1 MKVIEIAKKYTSGVR
16 DFIAVDL
23 SEQNLS
29 NINLSGANLTQA
41 NLNAAN
47 LSGAILKRTNL
58 SYGQLNLARISNSAD
73 LSDANLSH
81 TSLSQANLQGA
92 SLNRANLEN
101 ANLNGANLRRSELI
115 SVNLR
120 GAELR
125 QTALNRARLT
135 GSDLRGANLRWAD
148 LQGADLSWADLQ
160 GAKLSGA
167 NLVGANLSNANLRN
181 TSLVHANLTQTNL
194 MQADWIGADL
204 TGATLT
210 GARLYGVSRFG
221 LKTEGLVCEW
231 VDLSPSGDR
240 DQIYKFTPEKIKS
253 FFEETLPTVQIN
265 IDAHLDFNANLAL
278 AAIYRQISLVYPGL
292 NNPPTI
298 EVKGRKTTLTFR
310 VDSNDQLFI
319 IAYLAVFPF
328 SDAIATRHNL
338 IGIVHSLQSQNLDQ
352 VNLQK
357 RQGMQKLGK
366 TLVQV
371 IRTLKSLNVHRLDSL
386 LAQSASFFQAPTHI
400 VLTNSSSKK
409 MDLYRHPHFGK
420 RWLRGSVAQEE
431 PVMVMRAKEK
441 AKTPSLNTAINF
453 IKEFDYPEPESAN
466 QL

>member
-1 MKVIEIAKKYTSGVR
+1 MRVTELTKRYTSGIR
-16 DFIAVDL
+16 DFTAVDL
-23 SEQNLS
+23 REANLS
-29 NINLSGANLTQA
+29 SINLSGANLTQA

-47 LSGAILKRTNL
+47 LSGAILKRANL
-58 SYGQLNLARISNSAD
+58 SYAQLNVARISNSAD
-73 LSDANLSH
+73 LSDANLSYS
-81 TSLSQANLQGA
+81 SLSQANLQGA
-92 SLNRANLEN
+92 CLNRANLEK

-115 SVNLR
+115 STNLR

-125 QTALNRARLT
+125 QTALNRAKLS

-181 TSLVHANLTQTNL
+181 TSLVHANLTQANL
-194 MQADWIGADL
+194 MEADWIGADL

-210 GARLYGVSRFG
+210 GAKLYGASRFG
-221 LKTEGLVCEW
+221 LKTESLVCEW
-231 VDLSPSGDR
+231 VDLSSGGDR
-240 DQIYKFTPEKIKS
+240 SQIHKFTPETIHS

-265 IDAHLDFNANLAL
+265 IDAHLDFDANLAL

-292 NNPPTI
+292 SHPPTI
-298 EVKGRKTTLTFR
+298 ELKGRKTTLKFR
-310 VDSNDQLFI
+310 VDSNDQLFT

-328 SDAIATRHNL
+328 SDAIAARHNL
-338 IGIVHSLQSQNLDQ
+338 IGIVHNLQSHNPEQ
-352 VNLQK
+352 VNQKK
-357 RQGMQKLGK
+357 RQGMQQLSK
-366 TLVQV
+366 TLIQV
-371 IRTLKSLNVHRLDSL
+371 IRTLKSVKVHRLDSL

-400 VLTNSSSKK
+400 ILTNSSSQK

-431 PVMVMRAKEK
+431 PVK
-441 AKTPSLNTAINF
+441 ANGVTEGGKVPSLSTAIDF
-453 IKEFDYPEPESAN
+453 IKEFDSPEPESVN
-466 QL
+466 Q

>member
-1 MKVIEIAKKYTSGVR
+1 MKAIELAKRYTSGIR
-16 DFIAVDL
+16 DFTGVDL
-23 SEQNLS
+23 KEQNLS
-29 NINLSGANLTQA
+29 SINLSGANLTEA

-47 LSGAILKRTNL
+47 LNGAILKRTNL
-58 SYGQLNLARISNSAD
+58 SYAQLNVAIISNSAD

-81 TSLSQANLQGA
+81 SSLSQANLQGA
-92 SLNRANLEN
+92 CLNRTNLEK

-115 SVNLR
+115 SANLR

-125 QTALNRARLT
+125 QTALNRAKLS
-135 GSDLRGANLRWAD
+135 GCDLRGANLRWAD

-181 TSLVHANLTQTNL
+181 TSLVHANLTQANL
-194 MQADWIGADL
+194 MEADWIGADL

-210 GARLYGVSRFG
+210 GAKLYGVSRFG

-231 VDLSPSGDR
+231 VDLSSDGDR
-240 DQIYKFTPEKIKS
+240 RQIHKFTPEKLKS

-278 AAIYRQISLVYPGL
+278 AAIYRQISLVHPGL
-292 NNPPTI
+292 SQPPTI
-298 EVKGRKTTLTFR
+298 EVKGRKTTLKFR

-338 IGIVHSLQSQNLDQ
+338 INIVHNLQSQNLDK
-352 VNLQK
+352 VNQQK
-357 RQGMQKLGK
+357 RQGMQQLGK
-366 TLVQV
+366 TLIQV
-371 IRTLKSLNVHRLDSL
+371 IRTLKSVEVHRLDSL

-400 VLTNSSSKK
+400 ILTNSSSQK
-409 MDLYRHPHFGK
+409 MDLYRHPNFGK
-420 RWLRGSVAQEE
+420 RWLKGSVS
-431 PVMVMRAKEK
+431 PEK
-441 AKTPSLNTAINF
+441 P
-453 IKEFDYPEPESAN
+453 
-466 QL
+466 